1 MLRRIREAKNNESGF
16 TLIELLIVIVILGI
30 LAAIV
35 VFAVGAFNKNGQE
48 AACKADFKS
57 VQIADD
63 AFFAKTGGYA
73 KVNSDLVPNYLDQWP
88 QTDSTGAALPNAPY
102 TITLDATG
110 KTGPSAV
117 VGSTTTASADAC
129 TGLS

>member
-1 MLRRIREAKNNESGF
+1 MLRRIREAKKNESGF

-35 VFAVGAFNKNGQE
+35 VFAVGAFNKNGQQ

-63 AFFAKTGGYA
+63 AFFAKTGAYA
-73 KVNSDLVPNYLDQWP
+73 TQDSDLVPNYIDQWP
-88 QTDSTGAALPNAPY
+88 QTGATNPPYTVELDPTVNPSGPSVYLTDPATATPNAN
-102 TITLDATG
+102 
-110 KTGPSAV
+110 
-117 VGSTTTASADAC
+117 AC
-129 TGLS
+129 SGLS